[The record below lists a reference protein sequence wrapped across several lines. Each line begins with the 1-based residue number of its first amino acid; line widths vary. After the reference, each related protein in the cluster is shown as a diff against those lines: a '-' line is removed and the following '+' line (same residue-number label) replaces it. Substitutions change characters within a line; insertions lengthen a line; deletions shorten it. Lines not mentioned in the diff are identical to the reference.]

1 MAFSNVTWAVFPK
14 TVSAETSSDV
24 TSKQNELKTLQQQ
37 IEETRSQLFTKKKEE
52 SNTLAALENIEL
64 ELERLQSRIDVQ
76 NKKLKTAEGNL
87 ATTEKGI
94 SNVERQIDELANE
107 LDMRADDISELM
119 VKIYKTGPGTYLEV
133 LFASNSLQDFV
144 NRYEYLNMIVESDTD
159 IFNEVKTQKSEV
171 EAKKQELVA
180 LLTEQETKKKE
191 IEEIKRELEAE
202 EKEVSTALKEKEFYL
217 KRVQA
222 ERERYE
228 AELEEEERQSKA
240 LEQVIKDLQAK
251 EKDSA
256 KLSGY
261 TSPFMWPTIDGR
273 ISSPYGWRVH
283 PILGGNRYHS
293 GIDIAVPSG
302 SPVYAAADGKVLLAG
317 WVTGYGNTVIIDHG
331 GSITT
336 LYGHN
341 SVLKTTAGKTV
352 KKGDLIALVGSTGN
366 STGPHLHFE
375 VRKDGVAQDPFNW
388 VPAR

>member
-14 TVSAETSSDV
+14 TVSADTSSDV

-52 SNTLAALENIEL
+52 SNALAALENIEL

-76 NKKLKTAEGNL
+76 NKKLKTAEDNL

-94 SNVERQIDELANE
+94 SNVEKQIDELANE
-107 LDMRADDISELM
+107 LDMRAEDISELM

-293 GIDIAVPSG
+293 GLRRRRRKSIVGRLGDRIRKYCYNRPRWLYY
-302 SPVYAAADGKVLLAG
+302 YALWAQQR
-317 WVTGYGNTVIIDHG
+317 IEDHCRKDSEEG
-331 GSITT
+331 RFDSIGREHWK
-336 LYGHN
+336 LYR
-341 SVLKTTAGKTV
+341 
-352 KKGDLIALVGSTGN
+352 STPPLRGEEGR
-366 STGPHLHFE
+366 SCTGP
-375 VRKDGVAQDPFNW
+375 V
-388 VPAR
+388 